1 MTKVHNFTN
10 VTNDSNRLNIIE
22 LFQCV
27 GNAKIVQLKIFNM
40 NDRSLWNAKMP
51 MECMKEFKYN
61 ELGDPPTP
69 LMFALS
75 HYVCGI
81 GRDDLIEVIEY
92 IINYANFD
100 VNTTNIFGETVL
112 TQIVQ
117 YIDLVEKHTKQ
128 FSVISLPNDPIESDR
143 RVKIVKRGYNKMAT
157 LFYLQ
162 QLINQKYL

>member
-1 MTKVHNFTN
+1 MT
-10 VTNDSNRLNIIE
+10 
-22 LFQCV
+22 
-27 GNAKIVQLKIFNM
+27 
-40 NDRSLWNAKMP
+40 DRSLWNAKMP
-51 MECMKEFKYN
+51 TACMKEFKYV

-92 IINYANFD
+92 IINYTSFD
-100 VNTTNIFGETVL
+100 VHTTNIFSDTVL

-128 FSVISLPNDPIESDR
+128 FTVISLPNDPIESDHR
-143 RVKIVKRGYNKMAT
+143 AKIVKRGYNKMAT

>member
-1 MTKVHNFTN
+1 MAIYSGNLTFKLPTKQQVA
-10 VTNDSNRLNIIE
+10 LN
-22 LFQCV
+22 
-27 GNAKIVQLKIFNM
+27 
-40 NDRSLWNAKMP
+40 
-51 MECMKEFKYN
+51 
-61 ELGDPPTP
+61 
-69 LMFALS
+69 
-75 HYVCGI
+75 
-81 GRDDLIEVIEY
+81 DDLIEVIEY

-143 RVKIVKRGYNKMAT
+143 RVKIVKCGYNKMAT